1 MYLGNQDSGDVGG
14 YCEKSGLGEIY
25 RVESPK
31 CGGGCGWHFD
41 MLGQE
46 GFGYFGLGGG
56 SVLFVLLIQDYRK
69 WGYLGFYGSV
79 WYFYQSGKGGYV
91 GRTWGNKRPLG

>member
-41 MLGQE
+41 ML
-46 GFGYFGLGGG
+46 
-56 SVLFVLLIQDYRK
+56 R
-69 WGYLGFYGSV
+69 
-79 WYFYQSGKGGYV
+79 
-91 GRTWGNKRPLG
+91 